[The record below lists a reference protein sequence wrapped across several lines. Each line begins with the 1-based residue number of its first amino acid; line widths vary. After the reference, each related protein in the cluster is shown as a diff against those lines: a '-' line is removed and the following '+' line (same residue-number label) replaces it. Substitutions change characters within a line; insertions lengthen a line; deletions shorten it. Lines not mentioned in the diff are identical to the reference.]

1 MGYLVLFFVF
11 VLAIKLFEKW
21 AWPIIAGHIGESF
34 VSGRLDSLDPQYYR
48 ILNDVML
55 SSKGST
61 ETTQIDNIVVC
72 NFGIFCIETKAYKG
86 WIFGDANQEY
96 WTQVIYRY
104 KKRFYN
110 PLKQNY
116 AHVKAVEDLI
126 KIKYP
131 YARILSFVAFPNA
144 EKIKISGTDS
154 VGYMEDIL
162 KKIKNY
168 NNPILSDTERDDIYQ
183 MLSQA
188 NISDKETRRQHIQSV
203 REIKNSNDVERH

>member
-34 VSGRLDSLDPQYYR
+34 VSGRLDSLDSRYYR

-55 SSKGST
+55 PSKGST
-61 ETTQIDNIVVC
+61 ETTQIDHIVVS
-72 NFGIFCIETKAYKG
+72 NFGIFCIETKAYEG
-86 WIFGDANQEY
+86 WIFGDINRDY
-96 WTQVIYRY
+96 WTQVIYKY
-104 KKRFYN
+104 KKKFYN

-116 AHVKAVEDLI
+116 AHVKAVENLI
-126 KIKYP
+126 QIKYP
-131 YARILSFVAFPNA
+131 HARILSFVAFPNA
-144 EKIKISGTDS
+144 KKIKISGTDS
-154 VGYMEDIL
+154 VGYMRDIL

-168 NNPILSDTERDDIYQ
+168 NNSILSDTERDNIYQ

-188 NISDKETRRQHIQSV
+188 NIIDKEARRQHNQSV
-203 REIKNSNDVERH
+203 MKIKNSNDVRRH